1 VIPRITCREL
11 VEFLDAYFD
20 GELPPQDA
28 TDFEQHLSACPP
40 CVAYMKSYR
49 ESIALGRRA
58 TCESP
63 DTPVDDVP
71 EDLLRAILAARPNA
85 D

>member
-1 VIPRITCREL
+1 MIPRITCREL
-11 VEFLDAYFD
+11 VEFLDAYFED
-20 GELPPQDA
+20 ELPPQDSA
-28 TDFEQHLSACPP
+28 DFEQHLSACPP

-63 DTPVDDVP
+63 EALVDDVP
-71 EDLLRAILAARPNA
+71 AELLQAILAARANVK
-85 D
+85 